1 MSWSKS
7 SDDETAF
14 AFMRNIL
21 PKLKEV
27 LVERDLYYDFIY
39 LGDAAPGQYPYSTYG
54 KGASL
59 PRMKM
64 IQAAYDPLGLFRNLI
79 TSGFKL

>member
-1 MSWSKS
+1 
-7 SDDETAF
+7 
-14 AFMRNIL
+14 MRYIL
-21 PKLKEV
+21 PKLKEA
-27 LVERDLYYDFIY
+27 LVDRHLHYDFIY

-59 PRMKM
+59 ARMKRV
-64 IQAAYDPLGLFRNLI
+64 QAAYDPLGIFRDLV